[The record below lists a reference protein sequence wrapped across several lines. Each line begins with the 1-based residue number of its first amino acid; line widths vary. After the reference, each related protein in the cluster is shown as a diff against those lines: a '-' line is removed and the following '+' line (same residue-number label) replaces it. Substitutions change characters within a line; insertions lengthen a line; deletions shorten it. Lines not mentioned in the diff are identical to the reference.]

1 MTDFT
6 MVHRP
11 HKMLDW
17 LENEVTE
24 WAFGIVQEHFGV
36 EDPTE
41 LSEEQIQ
48 EVIAEWEKLLEPNMG
63 YDWLAMGFRN
73 VIGSWENENDT
84 YLI

>member
-17 LENEVTE
+17 IEGEVTE

-41 LSEEQIQ
+41 LSEEQIK
-48 EVIAEWEKLLEPNMG
+48 EVVDEYNLLDESDMG
-63 YDWLAMGFRN
+63 YDWLALGFRN
-73 VIGSWENENDT
+73 VISSWENENDE
-84 YLI
+84 YLV

>member
-17 LENEVTE
+17 LEGEVTD

-48 EVIAEWEKLLEPNMG
+48 EVIAEWERLLESNMG
-63 YDWLAMGFRN
+63 YDFLAMGFRN
-73 VIGSWENENDT
+73 VVGSWENENDI

>member
-17 LENEVTE
+17 LEGEVTD

-48 EVIAEWEKLLEPNMG
+48 EVIAEWERLLESNMG
-63 YDWLAMGFRN
+63 YDFLAMGFRN
-73 VIGSWENENDT
+73 VIGSWENENDI

>member
-48 EVIAEWEKLLEPNMG
+48 EVIAEWERLLESNMG
-63 YDWLAMGFRN
+63 YDFLAMGFRN
-73 VIGSWENENDT
+73 VVGSWENENDI

>member
-17 LENEVTE
+17 LEGECTE
-24 WAFGIVQEHFGV
+24 WAFGI

-48 EVIAEWEKLLEPNMG
+48 EVIAEWEKLLDADMG
-63 YDWLAMGFRN
+63 YDWLAMGFRY